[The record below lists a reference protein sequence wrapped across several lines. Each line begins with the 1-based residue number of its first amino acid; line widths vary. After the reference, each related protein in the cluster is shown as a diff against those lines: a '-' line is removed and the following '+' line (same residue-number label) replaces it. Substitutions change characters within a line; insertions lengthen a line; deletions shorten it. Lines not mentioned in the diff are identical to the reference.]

1 MNVREPTTETSS
13 PDSPARFL
21 IVTVGGR
28 YLALDAECIVGLL
41 TLEETGNVDDP
52 TIHGVVYSA
61 ITLTDRLGLSN
72 DRSGTHTR
80 IVLLSD
86 RDARGNVRVAA
97 VQGRLELQPSQV
109 LPLPMQF
116 RGPERHWYRGM
127 ILYDN
132 RVALVLNTTW
142 LLDAQVSGS
151 DIGRKQQ
158 HTSRDVESV
167 RVQ

>member
-41 TLEETGNVDDP
+41 TLEETGNADDP

-80 IVLLSD
+80 IVLLSE

-97 VQGRLELQPSQV
+97 VQGLLELQPSQV

-151 DIGRKQQ
+151 DSGRQQ
-158 HTSRDVESV
+158 QQTSRDVESV